1 MDARPVVVA
10 VDGSEHSLKALEWA
24 IPAALRLSADLVI
37 AHVLPDS
44 TQLWMARRSA
54 FGPGPELTDPVTD
67 RIRTALSGRDGLPSV
82 RYDSLE
88 GEVPDALYALG
99 AEARM
104 LVMGSRGRGG
114 FASLLLGSN
123 SLAMATRAPCPVVV
137 VPPLARTGEG
147 VRTAG
152 RVVLGLNL
160 DDTVDDVIEF
170 AFDQAAARG
179 VPLQVICA
187 YPAPPPAGLLVAG
200 EFPPSAMNPDE
211 YGSVEQDARS
221 EQAERLR
228 PFQERFA
235 RVEVDAVAVAADAAG
250 HLVDASASAALIVVG
265 RHRRRLKPSSLLMG
279 SVAHAVLHHAQCP
292 VAVVPVRAAD

>member
-1 MDARPVVVA
+1 MDTRPVVVA
-10 VDGSEHSLKALEWA
+10 VDGSEHSLRALEWA
-24 IPAALRLSADLVI
+24 VPTALTMAADLVI
-37 AHVLPDS
+37 AHVLPDT

-54 FGPGPELTDPVTD
+54 LGPGPALTDPVTD

-88 GEVPDALYALG
+88 GEVPDALHALG

-123 SLAMATRAPCPVVV
+123 SLAVATRALCPVVV
-137 VPPLARTGEG
+137 VPPLARTGEDE
-147 VRTAG
+147 RITG

-160 DDTVDDVIEF
+160 DDTVDDVIGF
-170 AFDQAAARG
+170 AFDQAAARR
-179 VPLQVICA
+179 VPLQVISA
-187 YPAPPPAGLLVAG
+187 YPAPAPAALLVAG
-200 EFPPSAMNPDE
+200 EFPPTAMDPDE
-211 YGSVEQDARS
+211 YGHVERDARR

-228 PFQERFA
+228 PFEERFPQ
-235 RVEVDAVAVAADAAG
+235 VEVDSVVAPADAAG

-265 RHRRRLKPSSLLMG
+265 RHRRRLKPGSLLMG
-279 SVAHAVLHHAQCP
+279 SVAHAVLHHAECP
-292 VAVVPVRAAD
+292 VAVVPVRPAG